1 MSITLKDN
9 ILSEEDI
16 NYILS
21 LPQIINAKKELDS
34 KSSGHVYFLVNLPL
48 SIKNKTYEKLGLK
61 LDFINMRWVK
71 GDQYPHIDTSVQK
84 IKKTKLTDNHDE
96 LIIENE
102 HYPIMKG
109 LVPNSQGNLIEY
121 IVGFNFTEEL
131 LEKFSGSKSTTK
143 DEEQENLLIIESLNY
158 PENDLTIIRQAI
170 NKPYLLSK
178 IKHYKNTLVHVQ
190 KKKNYFSLQNVYFN
204 KKSSFCGTTPISS
217 NAVGIGAIRGK
228 GSSTRIFNNCKRYK
242 F

>member
-84 IKKTKLTDNHDE
+84 IKKNK
-96 LIIENE
+96 
-102 HYPIMKG
+102 
-109 LVPNSQGNLIEY
+109 
-121 IVGFNFTEEL
+121 
-131 LEKFSGSKSTTK
+131 
-143 DEEQENLLIIESLNY
+143 
-158 PENDLTIIRQAI
+158 I
-170 NKPYLLSK
+170 N
-178 IKHYKNTLVHVQ
+178 
-190 KKKNYFSLQNVYFN
+190 
-204 KKSSFCGTTPISS
+204 
-217 NAVGIGAIRGK
+217 R
-228 GSSTRIFNNCKRYK
+228 
-242 F
+242 